1 MSAIGGPNVVE
12 DGLVLALDAAND
24 KSFRGEPTENLLIN
38 PIFIDNSENNIP
50 DGYAI
55 SGLSS
60 GNNSFSLNDGI
71 LTITNNSG
79 ERNFITPFSSNLPNL
94 EDGKQYTFSVTI
106 HRADA
111 NFRFAWISNNSGIMV
126 NDLVDLSK
134 PFPQRGSVAINSSG
148 SNTIRLGIGVST
160 SDVEGVVS
168 FSKVQLEEKPYA
180 TPFVDG
186 TRGTT
191 VATGGGWAD
200 RSGNNNHG
208 ELINGPTFNSDNL
221 GSIQFDGVD
230 DYVDTNQQFNFS
242 SNSSFSISCW
252 VFQNSAQWVSGNG
265 PGYIGKTR
273 VSLHSWSLGVL
284 DGGDLNFEVRGNGD
298 RYQARTQTP
307 LQEWFFVVCTY
318 NNGEG
323 LLYVNNELKASFNY
337 PLSDGDFDTNRIVE
351 IGRRA
356 SDSNRV
362 MDGNISIAQIY
373 NKALTPEEV
382 LQNFNATKSRYGL

>member
-1 MSAIGGPNVVE
+1 MGLKGGPNVVE

-79 ERNFITPFSSNLPNL
+79 ERNFITPFSSNLPNF

-134 PFPQRGSVAINSSG
+134 PFPQRGSVTINSSG

-160 SDVEGVVS
+160 SDVEGIVS

-221 GSIQFDGVD
+221 GSIEFDGVND
-230 DYVDTNQQFNFS
+230 RITATNIIDVNSCTFDIFCKIDNPSASGGSQIVFGYPNGTNQRVYLGFTSNGWDVGIQSQAWGSTSIPVDTNWHNFIVTLNNGTIKIYYDGVDLRTKNYTTFTTSGNIISLGDNFS
-242 SNSSFSISCW
+242 TSHSF
-252 VFQNSAQWVSGNG
+252 A
-265 PGYIGKTR
+265 GKTALFKSYNR
-273 VSLHSWSLGVL
+273 A
-284 DGGDLNFEVRGNGD
+284 LNAE
-298 RYQARTQTP
+298 
-307 LQEWFFVVCTY
+307 
-318 NNGEG
+318 
-323 LLYVNNELKASFNY
+323 
-337 PLSDGDFDTNRIVE
+337 E
-351 IGRRA
+351 I
-356 SDSNRV
+356 
-362 MDGNISIAQIY
+362 
-373 NKALTPEEV
+373 
-382 LQNFNATKSRYGL
+382 LQNFNATKGRYGL